1 MGTETKQN
9 NFANELIEAF
19 ASMKEDIQKVVVTVE
34 DKNGNR
40 VEKELTAQEFLDA
53 LSRKGENNEKT
64 R

>member
-9 NFANELIEAF
+9 NFANELFDAL
-19 ASMKEDIQKVVVTVE
+19 APMKDDIQKVVVTVE

-53 LSRKGENNEKT
+53 LSQKGENNEKT

>member
-9 NFANELIEAF
+9 NFANELFYAF
-19 ASMKEDIQKVVVTVE
+19 APMKDDIQKVVVTVE
-34 DKNGNR
+34 DKKGNR

-53 LSRKGENNEKT
+53 LSQKGENNEKT

>member
-9 NFANELIEAF
+9 NFANELLEAF
-19 ASMKEDIQKVVVTVE
+19 APMKEDIQKVVVTVE

-53 LSRKGENNEKT
+53 LSRKGGNNEKT

>member
-9 NFANELIEAF
+9 NFANELLEAF
-19 ASMKEDIQKVVVTVE
+19 APMKEDIQKVVVTVE

-40 VEKELTAQEFLDA
+40 VEKKITAQEFLDA

>member
-9 NFANELIEAF
+9 NFANELLEAF
-19 ASMKEDIQKVVVTVE
+19 APMKEDIQKVVVTVE

-53 LSRKGENNEKT
+53 LNRKGENNEKT

>member
-1 MGTETKQN
+1 MGTDIKNN
-9 NFANELIEAF
+9 NFANELFDAF
-19 ASMKEDIQKVVVTVE
+19 APMKDDIQKVIVTVE

-53 LSRKGENNEKT
+53 LSQKGENNEKT

>member
-9 NFANELIEAF
+9 NFANELLEAF

>member
-9 NFANELIEAF
+9 NFANELFDAF
-19 ASMKEDIQKVVVTVE
+19 APMKNDIQKVVVKVE
-34 DKNGNR
+34 DKKGNR

-53 LSRKGENNEKT
+53 LSQKGENNEKT